1 MSTCQVTIVSC
12 VNASVT
18 CQCVVLLILFVQ
30 FRLNICY
37 FYSIQ
42 SIYSLILFNLVPNFV
57 KLEQYNF

>member
-1 MSTCQVTIVSC
+1 MSTCQVKIVPC

-18 CQCVVLLILFVQ
+18 CQCVVLLFLFVELR
-30 FRLNICY
+30 FNIRY

-42 SIYSLILFNLVPNFV
+42 SIYSLFLFNLVPNFV